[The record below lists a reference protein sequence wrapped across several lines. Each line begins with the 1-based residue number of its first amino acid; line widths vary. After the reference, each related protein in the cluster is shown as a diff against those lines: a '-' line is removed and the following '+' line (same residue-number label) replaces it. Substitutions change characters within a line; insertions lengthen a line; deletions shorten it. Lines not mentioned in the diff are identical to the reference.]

1 MWAAC
6 GALSDGS
13 MMPSVTTAL
22 NLKQATCCMHPCKPA
37 VLLRPHRRPDRVRG
51 VLGVPLGGEEA
62 ACLPCALAACAAPLG
77 TLQAYRVIT
86 SHMCQLASPS
96 AAPLLLSS
104 PAPLL
109 RVSSPPLATA
119 KSPWTGSSRT
129 TLLPSSPRPMPTT
142 RRSAPA
148 DAPTR
153 HHESFLSCLLTLDDF
168 SN

>member
-6 GALSDGS
+6 RALSDGS

-22 NLKQATCCMHPCKPA
+22 NLKQAICCMHPCKPA

-96 AAPLLLSS
+96 AAP
-104 PAPLL
+104 
-109 RVSSPPLATA
+109 TA
-119 KSPWTGSSRT
+119 A
-129 TLLPSSPRPMPTT
+129 LLPCTPAQGLF
-142 RRSAPA
+142 SAFGDSKKSLDWVKQNNIAAFFAPPNA
-148 DAPTR
+148 DNEKVSAR
-153 HHESFLSCLLTLDDF
+153 
-168 SN
+168 